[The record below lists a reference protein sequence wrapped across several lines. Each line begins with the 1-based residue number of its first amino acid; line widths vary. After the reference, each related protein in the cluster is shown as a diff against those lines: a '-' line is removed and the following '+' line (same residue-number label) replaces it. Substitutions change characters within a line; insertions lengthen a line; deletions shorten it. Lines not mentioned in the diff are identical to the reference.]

1 MSTTHLAVV
10 EQPFDHSQQTQLNV
24 SSFLCNFRSPS
35 AVSPLQL
42 TTSAHRFPSCDFFSA
57 FRSPLAWFASTFFPS
72 HSLLFRSTPGSFR
85 LLDITV
91 FPFIF
96 YPILP
101 DSGSFGAQGFLTVCL
116 FSPFCTPG
124 FPCLRPVLI
133 TWLSVGFLSSYPAS
147 LPQLFHW
154 CSFRFRFLFPH
165 GLAFFRPLTFRF
177 RLLSLLFLFFPF
189 LPFLPHSGFSGVS
202 SAFRLPLFRF
212 PSAWCQA
219 SVLP

>member
-1 MSTTHLAVV
+1 MLLLSVFPLSIRFLSSAFV
-10 EQPFDHSQQTQLNV
+10 PLPATQLSV
-24 SSFLCNFRSPS
+24 SSVPFFLALPLSGFSSASVLPFGFPVFR
-35 AVSPLQL
+35 
-42 TTSAHRFPSCDFFSA
+42 
-57 FRSPLAWFASTFFPS
+57 
-72 HSLLFRSTPGSFR
+72 LLFRLVSHASFP
-85 LLDITV
+85 V
-91 FPFIF
+91 F
-96 YPILP
+96 
-101 DSGSFGAQGFLTVCL
+101 G
-116 FSPFCTPG
+116 
-124 FPCLRPVLI
+124 

-189 LPFLPHSGFSGVS
+189 LPFPPHSGFSGVS